1 MGNIVSFIKQ
11 YSPFSVSYARQTSA
25 NLKEIA
31 ISVIYKKGVI

>member
-11 YSPFSVSYARQTSA
+11 YCPFSVSYARQIGA
-25 NLKEIA
+25 NLKEIV